1 MKLRILK
8 TCFAILAPGSLAA
21 ETLVVFSGESIQAKI
36 DEATDGDIIAIFGG
50 TYFPDLTINK
60 RVRLVEVKGQ
70 EVKLAGS
77 ISFTDVENCPPFQ
90 GFEVGP
96 TKGITVSNCSG
107 LVLADLTVPSI
118 TQNSGS
124 ISLSKVTITG
134 NFDTAD
140 DAAET
145 LAFRTTVIGDCNWKS
160 KRAWFGYGKAR
171 SFNFSG
177 SDAKVIFVGSEIDR
191 RGSVREPGFY
201 ISGTNNSLL
210 VCNSIIQGSRG
221 ENENGVNIKIVGG
234 GHSGRIFN
242 NYLQRASYRSSIPV
256 YANIRYLSDN
266 GNIAI
271 ANNIFSN
278 DRNRLVTAPSGIEIL
293 NNHSVNSNNA
303 ISGGAVAV
311 TTTTGDPVFVDADP
325 YKLSEGSS
333 LIDAG
338 TEDPRY
344 NDRDGTRNDIGPSGG
359 SWYDPQGWTT
369 EKPVVISFDLLPDQV
384 LEGVNDSVTIDKI
397 RAASSPAQE

>member
-1 MKLRILK
+1 MKLQIVKL
-8 TCFAILAPGSLAA
+8 CFAILATASLAA

-36 DEATDGDIIAIFGG
+36 DEAADGDIIAIFGG

-191 RGSVREPGFY
+191 LNAGAAGFSV
-201 ISGTNNSLL
+201 SGTNNSLL
-210 VCNSIIQGSRG
+210 VCNSIIKRSGYNNVSNNVR
-221 ENENGVNIKIVGG
+221 IVG
-234 GHSGRIFN
+234 SENSARIFN
-242 NYLQRASYRSSIPV
+242 NFFDRLG
-256 YANIRYLSDN
+256 NRYPNVDVSGNN
-266 GNIAI
+266 GKIVI

-278 DRNRLVTAPSGIEIL
+278 TENPLVSAPPGVEIS
-293 NNHSVNSNNA
+293 NNHSVNSLNA
-303 ISGGAVAV
+303 IVGGAVAV
-311 TTTTGDPVFVDADP
+311 NTTTGDPVLVDSDP
-325 YKLSEGSS
+325 YKLGEGSP

-338 TEDPRY
+338 TQDPRY

-384 LEGVNDSVTIDKI
+384 LEGVNDSVTIDNIK
-397 RAASSPAQE
+397 AASSPAQE

>member
-8 TCFAILAPGSLAA
+8 TCFAILATGTLAA

-77 ISFTDVENCPPFQ
+77 ISFADVENCPPFQ

-145 LAFRTTVIGDCNWKS
+145 LAFRTTVTGDCNWKS

-191 RGSVREPGFY
+191 LGVPRTNGFT

-210 VCNSIIQGSRG
+210 VCNSIIRG
-221 ENENGVNIKIVGG
+221 TISSFSYNIRIQGG
-234 GHSGRIFN
+234 GHSARIFN
-242 NYLQRASYRSSIPV
+242 NYLKREISD
-256 YANIRYLSDN
+256 YANIQDDSAN
-266 GNIAI
+266 GKIVI

-278 DRNRLVTAPSGIEIL
+278 TENPLVSAPSGVGIS
-293 NNHSVNSNNA
+293 NNHSVNSRNA
-303 ISGGAVAV
+303 IVGGAVAV
-311 TTTTGDPVFVDADP
+311 NTTNGDPVFVDADP
-325 YKLSEGSS
+325 YKLGEGSP

-338 TEDPRY
+338 TQDPRY

-384 LEGVNDSVTIDKI
+384 LEGVNDSVTIDNIK
-397 RAASSPAQE
+397 AAASPAQE

>member
-8 TCFAILAPGSLAA
+8 TCFAILATGSLAA

-36 DEATDGDIIAIFGG
+36 DEAADGDIIAIFGG

-191 RGSVREPGFY
+191 LDANASGFTFN
-201 ISGTNNSLL
+201 GNNNNLL
-210 VCNSIIQGSRG
+210 VCNSIIKGTTYGAASANIRID
-221 ENENGVNIKIVGG
+221 GVS
-234 GHSGRIFN
+234 HSVRLFN
-242 NYLQRASYRSSIPV
+242 NYLERTSNERNSS
-256 YANIRYLSDN
+256 NIRAIDGGSD
-266 GNIAI
+266 IVI
-271 ANNIFSN
+271 SNNILSN
-278 DRNRLVTAPSGIEIL
+278 NGWHLFDASSGVRIL
-293 NNHSVNSNNA
+293 NNHSVNS
-303 ISGGAVAV
+303 ITSFIGGVVALN
-311 TTTTGDPVFVDADP
+311 TTTGDPVFVDADP
-325 YKLSEGSS
+325 YKLGDGSP

-338 TEDPRY
+338 TQDPRY

-359 SWYDPQGWTT
+359 SWYDPEGWTT

>member
-8 TCFAILAPGSLAA
+8 TCFAILATGSLAA

-36 DEATDGDIIAIFGG
+36 DEAADGDIIAIFGG

-134 NFDTAD
+134 DFNTGD

-177 SDAKVIFVGSEIDR
+177 SDAKVIFVGSEIDGLR
-191 RGSVREPGFY
+191 RNRSTGFT

-210 VCNSIIQGSRG
+210 VCNSIIRG
-221 ENENGVNIKIVGG
+221 TISSFSYNIRIQGG
-234 GHSGRIFN
+234 GHSARIFN
-242 NYLQRASYRSSIPV
+242 NYLKREFSD
-256 YANIRYLSDN
+256 YANIQDDSAN
-266 GNIAI
+266 GKIVI

-278 DRNRLVTAPSGIEIL
+278 TDNPLVRAPSGVEIS
-293 NNHSVNSNNA
+293 NNHSVNSLNA
-303 ISGGAVAV
+303 IVGGAVAV
-311 TTTTGDPVFVDADP
+311 NTTTGDPVLVDSDP
-325 YKLSEGSS
+325 YKLGEGSP

-338 TEDPRY
+338 TQDPRY
-344 NDRDGTRNDIGPSGG
+344 HDRDGTRNNIGPSGG

-384 LEGVNDSVTIDKI
+384 LEGVNDSVTIDNIK
-397 RAASSPAQE
+397 AAASPAQE

>member
-36 DEATDGDIIAIFGG
+36 DEAADGDIIAIFGG

-70 EVKLAGS
+70 EVKLLGAVTFDG
-77 ISFTDVENCPPFQ
+77 VENCPPFE

-96 TKGITVSNCSG
+96 EKGIVVSNCSG

-191 RGSVREPGFY
+191 LGAEADGM
-201 ISGTNNSLL
+201 LL
-210 VCNSIIQGSRG
+210 QGS
-221 ENENGVNIKIVGG
+221 NNTITITNSKIVGTQSYERG
-234 GHSGRIFN
+234 REANIEITGSGHFIKIFN
-242 NYLQRASYRSSIPV
+242 NYLEKTHRNWEDGDHH
-256 YANIRYLSDN
+256 NIV
-266 GNIAI
+266 GNIPTLTV
-271 ANNIFSN
+271 ANNIVSN
-278 DRNRLVTAPSGIEIL
+278 TVDGIVYAPAGAIVI
-293 NNHSVNSNNA
+293 NNHSENSRNYGVD
-303 ISGGAVAV
+303 GGVVAL
-311 TTTTGDPVFVDADP
+311 TTTTGDPLFVDGNV
-325 YKLSEGSS
+325 YELGEGSPC
-333 LIDAG
+333 LDAG
-338 TEDPRY
+338 TEDARY

-359 SWYDPQGWTT
+359 SWYDPEGWTT

-384 LEGVNDSVTIDKI
+384 LEGRDTKVTVDEV
-397 RAASSPAQE
+397 RAVSSPAQN